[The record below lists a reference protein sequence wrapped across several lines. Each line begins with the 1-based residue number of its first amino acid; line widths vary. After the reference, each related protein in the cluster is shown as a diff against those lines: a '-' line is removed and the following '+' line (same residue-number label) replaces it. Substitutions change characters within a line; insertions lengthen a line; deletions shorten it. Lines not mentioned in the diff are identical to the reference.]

1 MLIDKNKYLVVKTA
15 IENDI
20 EALNQL
26 AGELSQLGLYPN
38 ITANKI
44 GGFEKDSSF
53 ACRLVVT
60 FLSDYY
66 DGLENIAK
74 RIAKEIDGY
83 TPFGD
88 EWHRELIEQVS
99 RELPG
104 ERPAVFSNKTFEL
117 IDELRRF
124 RHVFRAKYGFRLNP
138 DKIYK
143 NVSLLKELHQ
153 QMKID
158 INDFLHKMDALMSI
172 DDLNDSPGRKT

>member
-15 IENDI
+15 IEKDL

-26 AGELSQLGLYPN
+26 TADLSQIGLYPE
-38 ITANKI
+38 ITASKV
-44 GGFEKDSSF
+44 GGFEKESTF
-53 ACRLVVT
+53 ACRLVGT

-74 RIAKEIDGY
+74 RITKEIDGY

-88 EWHRELIEQVS
+88 EWHRELIEQAS

-104 ERPAVFSNKTFEL
+104 KRPAVFSEQTYEL
-117 IDELRRF
+117 SDELRRF

-138 DKIYK
+138 DKLYK
-143 NVSLLKELHQ
+143 NLSLLKELHQ
-153 QMKID
+153 LIKKD
-158 INDFLHKMDALMSI
+158 LDDFLHKMDALVSI
-172 DDLNDSPGRKT
+172 DDLDNDSDNNL

>member
-26 AGELSQLGLYPN
+26 TGELSQIGLYPN
-38 ITANKI
+38 VTASKV

-53 ACRLVVT
+53 ACRLVGT

-66 DGLENIAK
+66 EGLENIAK
-74 RIAKEIDGY
+74 RITKEIDGY

-88 EWHRELIEQVS
+88 EWHRELIEQAS

-104 ERPAVFSNKTFEL
+104 KRPAVFSEQTYEL
-117 IDELRRF
+117 LDELRRF

-138 DKIYK
+138 DKSYK
-143 NVSLLKELHQ
+143 NLSLLKELHQ
-153 QMKID
+153 HMKKD
-158 INDFLHKMDALMSI
+158 INDFLHKMDALLSI
-172 DDLNDSPGRKT
+172 DDLDDSPGKDM